1 MSILVNGANGQLGLD
16 VVRELTRRGKPVI
29 GLDHTAMDV
38 TDPNSVNA
46 AFERCHPETVIRCA
60 AWTNVDQAE
69 DTDRR
74 LQVYAA
80 NVLGTQYV
88 AEACERCGSKM
99 IYLSSDYVFHG
110 QGTQP
115 WQPEDEPGEAL
126 NVYGQT
132 KREGEQCVIK
142 TLKRFFVVRTSWL
155 YGVHGRNFVQTIL
168 RLADQRDCLRVVN
181 DQFGRP
187 TYTRDLARLLADM
200 ADTERYGI
208 YHATNE
214 GEMVSWADF
223 ASEILAMAG
232 KNTRVIPVT
241 TEEYGSV
248 KAARPH
254 NSRLDTSKLAAG
266 GFLPLPAWKD
276 ALKRYLSELNG
287 SWSEPQ
293 GREAHTVKETRESV
307 AGKRD

>member
-16 VVRELTRRGKPVI
+16 VVRELTRWGKPVI

-46 AFERCHPETVIRCA
+46 AFERCHPETVIHCA

-88 AEACERCGSKM
+88 AEACERFGSKM

-126 NVYGQT
+126 NVKGKQNGKASNALF
-132 KREGEQCVIK
+132 KRSNVFLWYAPSGC
-142 TLKRFFVVRTSWL
+142 TACM
-155 YGVHGRNFVQTIL
+155 G
-168 RLADQRDCLRVVN
+168 
-181 DQFGRP
+181 
-187 TYTRDLARLLADM
+187 
-200 ADTERYGI
+200 
-208 YHATNE
+208 
-214 GEMVSWADF
+214 
-223 ASEILAMAG
+223 EILC
-232 KNTRVIPVT
+232 KP
-241 TEEYGSV
+241 
-248 KAARPH
+248 
-254 NSRLDTSKLAAG
+254 
-266 GFLPLPAWKD
+266 FFAW
-276 ALKRYLSELNG
+276 RISETACG
-287 SWSEPQ
+287 W
-293 GREAHTVKETRESV
+293 
-307 AGKRD
+307 